1 MNESKL
7 NNDSDSDAEEDRSN
21 DENLSSAKP
30 DATEP
35 TGFNLPLALHST
47 TICTLAVYYAVALYF
62 RTATKSSVNHL

>member
-7 NNDSDSDAEEDRSN
+7 NNDSDSDDEEDRSN

-35 TGFNLPLALHST
+35 TGFNLPLALHPN
-47 TICTLAVYYAVALYF
+47 TICTLVD
-62 RTATKSSVNHL
+62 